1 MCTVSALGGLL
12 FGFDTAVISG
22 TLTALKAQ
30 FALRAAMEG
39 WLVSSALLGCALGA
53 IVAGSLAD
61 RFGRKLVLLLSGLLF
76 VVCSIGCTLAWNLDA
91 LIWSRFVGGLGV
103 GLASM
108 VSPLYISE
116 ISPSHL
122 RGRMVT
128 LFQFAIT
135 IGICLALFSNAGL
148 QHLASRGIAGQG
160 TGFYQRVFVDQVW
173 RAMFG
178 MELIPAILFTGLC
191 IVVPEAPRWLVKV
204 KRYDEAK
211 DVLARVG
218 GASSAESELKE
229 IERTISAAS
238 GSIGQLF
245 KHGLRKA
252 LCVSLFLAI
261 ASELSGI
268 TIVFY
273 YGPDILE
280 KSGVSLGKAL
290 GGFASIGLVN
300 VIFTIVAIWLMDIA
314 GRRLLLFAGTV
325 GAILSLTIVGI
336 LFRSGHTEGMTI
348 VTMLCAFV
356 ACFAFSMGP
365 IKWVVMSEIFPTKI
379 RGRAMAIATLAVWVT
394 DGVYNQFFPLLRN
407 WLGISGSFFMFSA
420 VLIPQL
426 FFVWKVMPETKGRT
440 LEEIERSWTS

>member
-1 MCTVSALGGLL
+1 MSVAFQGSFVAHEPVSYTHLKEVRAPFALDIRPHGGQAEKALGIINTGL
-12 FGFDTAVISG
+12 FGNIRKGSVAIVVKEIVAIALESGGPALHGHAVI
-22 TLTALKAQ
+22 LT
-30 FALRAAMEG
+30 
-39 WLVSSALLGCALGA
+39 
-53 IVAGSLAD
+53 
-61 RFGRKLVLLLSGLLF
+61 
-76 VVCSIGCTLAWNLDA
+76 
-91 LIWSRFVGGLGV
+91 
-103 GLASM
+103 
-108 VSPLYISE
+108 
-116 ISPSHL
+116 
-122 RGRMVT
+122 
-128 LFQFAIT
+128 
-135 IGICLALFSNAGL
+135 CLAGAKVWQVIQMEIDIIGDKNIRPSIAVVIAEGSAHGPARVHVEASLFGNVGEMCIRDS
-148 QHLASRGIAGQG
+148 GIAGQG

-348 VTMLCAFV
+348 VTMPVSYTHLRRFWLAEVPVF
-356 ACFAFSMGP
+356 FAASVGRMSILPTPNSVIRLQDYVKKGKEWRFNQTSTRGTSERQAGP
-365 IKWVVMSEIFPTKI
+365 VPKSTAT
-379 RGRAMAIATLAVWVT
+379 RA
-394 DGVYNQFFPLLRN
+394 
-407 WLGISGSFFMFSA
+407 
-420 VLIPQL
+420 
-426 FFVWKVMPETKGRT
+426 
-440 LEEIERSWTS
+440 